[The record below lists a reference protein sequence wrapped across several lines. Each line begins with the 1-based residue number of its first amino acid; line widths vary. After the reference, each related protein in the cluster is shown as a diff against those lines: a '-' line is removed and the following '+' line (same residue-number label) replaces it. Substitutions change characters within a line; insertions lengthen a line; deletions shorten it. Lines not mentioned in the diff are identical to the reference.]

1 MNHRTAHHWT
11 LYSLVTML
19 LASQLSCGR
28 NLFKSGVKKDPAEDA
43 TLALERNDPDSAI
56 SILESALV
64 KDPANA
70 QYLSIL
76 ATAYASRAGVD
87 PLVLGSKFAE
97 SGAGLL
103 DSSSSTSSITS
114 LFSVMPD
121 ATALVISD
129 IDQAVSILN
138 NQIPMSLRQPGDVFK
153 TAIYMTAS
161 MVLHT
166 KALDSLHTGTLTA
179 ADIAKLSDADANAI
193 LNNLGA
199 AATLLAGNST
209 TGTAAGNAS
218 ASQVAAAALSKYST
232 QIAAQPGDT
241 NAAKLRSY
249 LAANPGAAN
258 VSTSTATSTGTTSA
272 LN

>member
-1 MNHRTAHHWT
+1 MNHRTAHRWIAFSLMT
-11 LYSLVTML
+11 LVLMGSL
-19 LASQLSCGR
+19 ACGK

-43 TLALERNDPDSAI
+43 TLALEKNDPDSAI

-64 KDPANA
+64 KDPSNA

-76 ATAYASRAGVD
+76 ATAYASRAGID
-87 PLVLGSKFAE
+87 PLVLGSKFAV

-121 ATALVISD
+121 ATPLVISD
-129 IDQAVSILN
+129 IDHAVSILN
-138 NQIPMSLRQPGDVFK
+138 NQIPVSLRQPGDVFK

-166 KALDSLHTGTLTA
+166 KALDSLHTGTLTP
-179 ADIAKLSDADANAI
+179 ADIAKLSDADADAI

-199 AATLLAGNST
+199 AATLLAGN
-209 TGTAAGNAS
+209 GTATGNAS

-241 NAAKLRSY
+241 NAAKLRNY

-258 VSTSTATSTGTTSA
+258 VSTSTASSAGTTSA